1 MDHSCHILNPC
12 LSFPFAVPT
21 WQNTK
26 EQPWSFTSSIPWGRG
41 LLSAARIPEALP
53 DSCGSQSCFH
63 LVYFPLSPEWSFC
76 NESGCVGSLL
86 EIPYGLL
93 SFQDKN
99 PNSLVWKTTF
109 RDLTPCYQ
117 SLLFFFFHPHIIC
130 TRHINQLHFSE
141 CFIFFSCHWT
151 YDVSFSRHAF
161 LSFPRSSTTGPLKLP
176 TVTSRKLLTFPFPI
190 WIRCPF
196 SMLS

>member
-117 SLLFFFFHPHIIC
+117 SLLFFFSTHILSVPDIL
-130 TRHINQLHFSE
+130 T
-141 CFIFFSCHWT
+141 SCISLS
-151 YDVSFSRHAF
+151 VSFSFHATERMMF
-161 LSFPRSSTTGPLKLP
+161 LFPGML
-176 TVTSRKLLTFPFPI
+176 
-190 WIRCPF
+190 F
-196 SMLS
+196 SPSQGHQLQVL